1 MIASDTYRPTGCGAA
16 DVVGKSNVES
26 NHDVEIA
33 AQKDMMGL
41 QIISIVP
48 VSNIESGFW
57 NRRKEGDNK

>member
-1 MIASDTYRPTGCGAA
+1 MIASDTYRPTGCGAV

-41 QIISIVP
+41 QDISIVP
-48 VSNIESGFW
+48 VSHRERIWE
-57 NRRKEGDNK
+57 